1 MKTITTFILLSVA
14 ISSSAQR
21 TGLKTAVNSENTII
35 QQGATEEE
43 YLYMTKGY
51 KTQIENGLDT
61 KKGYEISKP
70 RKIELTNYVFDYHQ
84 LIRTSDNYSVGLIV
98 KATSKV
104 WGNTYY
110 FGIPNGN
117 DELLHKAFEEINKLD
132 EAMTTAFFY
141 SYCKLN
147 TN

>member
-1 MKTITTFILLSVA
+1 MFFCATTLF
-14 ISSSAQR
+14 AQKS
-21 TGLKTAVNSENTII
+21 GLKPTVISEKNVK
-35 QQGATEEE
+35 QKGATEEE

-51 KTQIENGLDT
+51 KTQIENGLDN
-61 KKGYEISKP
+61 KIGYEIKSPK
-70 RKIELTNYVFDYHQ
+70 KIDLTNYSFDYLE
-84 LIRTSDNYSVGLIV
+84 LIRTADNYSVGFIV

-104 WGNTYY
+104 WGNIYY
-110 FGIPNGN
+110 FGIPNDN
-117 DELLHKAFEEINKLD
+117 DELLTKAFEEINKLD